1 MARLYENLKP
11 VYPDFKSPIPGQG
24 RTCGLSYHEW
34 IEVRAPYGDTDQH
47 VNSLPPIY
55 GDMLIGSQDS
65 NDFEAVLDL
74 ALQPQVR
81 ESISEG
87 IDGAREIAR
96 NYRRDGFLD
105 NNNSAEA
112 NRMLNRA
119 EDYLK
124 KANRL
129 QDFWEDAWVANGLA
143 NGWPLETAVHP
154 VCRGK
159 VDPETVKT
167 LTMGPK
173 GATTVEVKCMKREV
187 VDNHAADRKL
197 MVELVQA
204 ALFNTRC
211 AQEVIAAVGT
221 YNRNKKFY
229 EDQLKPTGTELK
241 TDTTEPI
248 APIVGIKKVTID
260 RDAIP
265 PASDDPQAGTD
276 ADDADDG
283 VLPEPE
289 VETTEV
295 KRRRSKKRGGGA
307 LIVGVAALGFLAVK
321 GK

>member
-1 MARLYENLKP
+1 MARLYENLNP
-11 VYPDFKSPIPGQG
+11 IYPEFKSPIPGQG

-55 GDMLIGSQDS
+55 GDMLIGSQDP

-112 NRMLNRA
+112 NKMLNRA

-129 QDFWEDAWVANGLA
+129 QDFWEDAWVANDLA
-143 NGWPLETAVHP
+143 KGWPLETAVHP

-159 VDPETVKT
+159 VAPETVKT
-167 LTMGPK
+167 LTMGPE
-173 GATTVEVKCMKREV
+173 GATTVEVECMKREV
-187 VDNHAADRKL
+187 LDDHAADRKL

-204 ALFNTRC
+204 ALFNARC

-229 EDQLKPTGTELK
+229 EDQLRPTGTELT
-241 TDTTEPI
+241 TDIPEQTHPI
-248 APIVGIKKVTID
+248 IGIKKATIIPGN
-260 RDAIP
+260 IP
-265 PASDDPQAGTD
+265 PSTEGPDDSDGSSDDS
-276 ADDADDG
+276 

-289 VETTEV
+289 VGTDT
-295 KRRRSKKRGGGA
+295 KKKKKKSKKRGGGA
-307 LIVGVAALGFLAVK
+307 LIAGAAVLGFLSVK